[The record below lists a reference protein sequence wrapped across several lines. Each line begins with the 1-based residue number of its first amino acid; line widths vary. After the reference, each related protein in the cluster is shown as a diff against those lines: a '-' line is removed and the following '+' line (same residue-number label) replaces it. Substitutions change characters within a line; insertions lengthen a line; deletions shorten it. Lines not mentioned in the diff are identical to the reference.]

1 LTPTYKDAGVF
12 CQIDQV
18 KRDIPR
24 IYGQQYRQRNI
35 SAERT
40 YAVETLR
47 EKLIE
52 MVKTLPEDRL
62 QVVLDFINHIN
73 QSSFGGEDY
82 DELQMNNER

>member
-1 LTPTYKDAGVF
+1 
-12 CQIDQV
+12 
-18 KRDIPR
+18 
-24 IYGQQYRQRNI
+24 
-35 SAERT
+35 
-40 YAVETLR
+40 VETLR